1 MTERYFIGIDGPAG
15 AGKTATAK
23 AFADKYD
30 FHYVDTGA
38 FYRAF
43 AVWAKMQ
50 PACFDAKTSQPL
62 EPEIEVRINAGKIHV
77 SAVLGSPQQ
86 IMLYNDK
93 EIPEHMLRTPEISD
107 LSSKLSTMGC
117 VRNLLLYDMRKII
130 RLGNVIMEGRD
141 VCTNINPDADCKI
154 YLTAQAGVR
163 AMRRY
168 LQTGK
173 LDWDLNQY
181 LAVLNDLQERD
192 HRDMTRSLNPLKPAE
207 GAYCLDNTRRTLDE
221 TVTAVA
227 ACAIHSHIPLMA
239 FLKP

>member
-1 MTERYFIGIDGPAG
+1 MMEQYFIGIDGPVS
-15 AGKTATAK
+15 AGKTTTAK
-23 AFADKYD
+23 AFAEKYD
-30 FHYVDTGA
+30 FYYVDTGA

-43 AVWAKMQ
+43 AVWTSTQ
-50 PACFDAKTSQPL
+50 PDCFDIKTNQPL
-62 EPEIEVRINAGKIHV
+62 ESKIEERINAGKIHV
-77 SAVLGSPQQ
+77 SAVLGSPYQT
-86 IMLYNDK
+86 MLYNDK
-93 EIPEHMLRTPEISD
+93 EIQESMLRTPEISD

-117 VRNLLLYDMRKII
+117 VRNLLLYDLRKII

-168 LQTGK
+168 LQAGK
-173 LDWDLNQY
+173 LDWDLDQY
-181 LAVLNDLQERD
+181 LSVLNDLQERD
-192 HRDMTRSLNPLKPAE
+192 HRDITRSLNPLKPAE

-221 TVTAVA
+221 TVTAIA
-227 ACAIHSHIPLMA
+227 ACAIHAHIPLMA